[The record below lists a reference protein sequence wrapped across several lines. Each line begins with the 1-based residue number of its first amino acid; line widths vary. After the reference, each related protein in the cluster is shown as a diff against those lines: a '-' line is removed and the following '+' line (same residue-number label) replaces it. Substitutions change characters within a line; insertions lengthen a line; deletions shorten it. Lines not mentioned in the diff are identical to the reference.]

1 MNNIDNTNNMNSTN
15 NKITKV
21 TTAPADQND
30 LIIFAADAV
39 FADEAQALA
48 EKLGADITYDKR
60 EADSR
65 SLALRFDE
73 NGLVLTGDGLE
84 LRGDLSQMIRRLKP
98 NNLNGELIVKAAKL
112 KDAPERPIAVD
123 ATAGLGEDSLLL
135 AAAGFSVMMFE
146 RDPIIA
152 ALLRDALR
160 RAAESEDAVLKDA
173 VQRMQL
179 FEEDSL
185 QALPR
190 LSERPDIVVLD
201 PMFPERQKS
210 ALVKKKF
217 QLLHK
222 IERPC
227 ADGDEMLEAA
237 LAAFPR
243 KILIKRP
250 LKGPYLADRKP
261 DYSLRGKAVRY
272 DCIVVPRPRGE
283 V

>member
-1 MNNIDNTNNMNSTN
+1 MNDIDNANNMNGIN
-15 NKITKV
+15 NTKDDFP
-21 TTAPADQND
+21 TAPAVQYD
-30 LIIFAADAV
+30 LTVFAAEPAY
-39 FADEAQALA
+39 FEEAQVLA
-48 EKLGADITYDKR
+48 DKLGVEFTDDKS

-65 SLALRFDE
+65 SLALRFDSD
-73 NGLVLTGDGLE
+73 GLALTGGGLE
-84 LRGDLSQMIRRLKP
+84 LRGDLTQMSRRLKP

-112 KDAPERPIAVD
+112 KDLGERPLAVD
-123 ATAGLGEDSLLL
+123 ATAGLGEDSILL
-135 AAAGFSVMMFE
+135 AAAGFSVMLFE

-160 RAAESEDAVLKDA
+160 RAAESDETVIREAA
-173 VQRMQL
+173 ARMRL

-185 QALPR
+185 KALPR
-190 LSERPDIVVLD
+190 LAERPDIVVLD

-227 ADGDEMLEAA
+227 ADGAEMLEAA
-237 LAAFPR
+237 LAASPR

-272 DCIVVPRPRGE
+272 DCIVIPRS
-283 V
+283 

>member
-1 MNNIDNTNNMNSTN
+1 MNDIDNANNMNGIN
-15 NKITKV
+15 NTKDDFP
-21 TTAPADQND
+21 TAPAVQYD
-30 LIIFAADAV
+30 LTVFAAESAY
-39 FADEAQALA
+39 FEEAQALA
-48 EKLGADITYDKR
+48 DKLGVEFTDDKS

-65 SLALRFDE
+65 SLALRFDSD
-73 NGLVLTGDGLE
+73 GLALTGGGLE
-84 LRGDLSQMIRRLKP
+84 LRGDLTQMSRRLKP

-112 KDAPERPIAVD
+112 KDLGERPLAVD
-123 ATAGLGEDSLLL
+123 ATAGLGEDSILL
-135 AAAGFSVMMFE
+135 AAAGFSVILFE

-160 RAAESEDAVLKDA
+160 RAAESDETVIREAA
-173 VQRMQL
+173 ARMRL

-185 QALPR
+185 KALPR
-190 LSERPDIVVLD
+190 LAERPDIVVLD

-222 IERPC
+222 IARPC
-227 ADGDEMLEAA
+227 ADGAEMLEAA
-237 LAAFPR
+237 LAASPR

-272 DCIVVPRPRGE
+272 DCIVIPR
-283 V
+283 

>member
-1 MNNIDNTNNMNSTN
+1 MNDIYDVNNMNGIN
-15 NKITKV
+15 NTKYDFP
-21 TTAPADQND
+21 TAPAARYD
-30 LIIFAADAV
+30 LTVFAAEPAY
-39 FADEAQALA
+39 FEEAQALA
-48 EKLGADITYDKR
+48 DKLGVDFTEDKN

-65 SLALRFDE
+65 SLALRFDSG
-73 NGLVLTGDGLE
+73 GLALTGGGLE
-84 LRGDLSQMIRRLKP
+84 LRGDLTQMSRRLKP

-112 KDAPERPIAVD
+112 KDAGERPLAVD
-123 ATAGLGEDSLLL
+123 ATAGLGEDSILL
-135 AAAGFSVMMFE
+135 AAAGFSVMLFE

-160 RAAESEDAVLKDA
+160 RAAESDETVIRESAA
-173 VQRMQL
+173 RMCL

-190 LSERPDIVVLD
+190 LAERPDIVVLD

-227 ADGDEMLEAA
+227 ADGAEMLEAA
-237 LAAFPR
+237 LAASPR
-243 KILIKRP
+243 KIIIKRP

-272 DCIVVPRPRGE
+272 DCIVIPRS
-283 V
+283 